1 MTPLRCTL
9 VSDGSSDR
17 VLIPILSWL
26 LRQYV
31 AGPGASI
38 EWFDPSVPGKRAR
51 TLAEK
56 LKQAM
61 EFYPCQLLFVHRDSE
76 SEPYDRR
83 EEEIDS
89 AWASLH
95 SQSLLVRVIPV
106 RMTETWLLFDE
117 ESIRRAAHHPKGK
130 VPLNLPRLVAS
141 EGLADPKDRLHQALR
156 TASEKSGRQLKK
168 FVPEVAVH
176 RLAELVT
183 DYSPLRQLPAFQRL
197 EAEIEAAL
205 RSHGHSPKQSNLPS

>member
-1 MTPLRCTL
+1 MTPHRCTL

-31 AGPGASI
+31 VGSRI
-38 EWFDPSVPGKRAR
+38 SVQWFDPSVPGRRAK

-61 EFYPCQLLFVHRDSE
+61 EFYPCRLLFVHRDSE
-76 SEPYDRR
+76 SEPYGRR

-95 SQSLLVRVIPV
+95 SQSLIVR
-106 RMTETWLLFDE
+106 
-117 ESIRRAAHHPKGK
+117 
-130 VPLNLPRLVAS
+130 
-141 EGLADPKDRLHQALR
+141 
-156 TASEKSGRQLKK
+156 
-168 FVPEVAVH
+168 
-176 RLAELVT
+176 
-183 DYSPLRQLPAFQRL
+183 
-197 EAEIEAAL
+197 
-205 RSHGHSPKQSNLPS
+205 